1 MKTAKQYLDRHS
13 AHIEFTNW
21 FIKELENRKN
31 PPKSY
36 LNDWRLF
43 QSWLADPKLNIQIKC
58 LVNFAEH
65 FYEPLMQFMV
75 GQDTIPR
82 IYQDEQL
89 IALPPGR
96 RAHEMPDKIFEWH
109 GFLQN
114 LTTDFDMFFSDQLL
128 EAVDLLSN
136 EEFETLF
143 DNLEHGIT
151 SALESFQ
158 KWFSQWLHLPLAT
171 CQLGGNNAQSFASSF
186 YHVILEKPWISPP
199 SDLELRFAQ
208 DLEDDKKNGIT
219 NDFGLNVLLHQNGI
233 FLEEF
238 TQFCICNDPKLYLFP
253 NLYNF
258 VKSKI
263 YYIVIHQ
270 QQVEGLF
277 NKLDLKTHASM
288 TLSMKQSKLRLSSD
302 KISKENLDNKLKEM
316 RKQRNEARRT
326 LQEIQPQ
333 QLFGPDIA
341 SKLFQQML

>member
-1 MKTAKQYLDRHS
+1 M
-13 AHIEFTNW
+13 
-21 FIKELENRKN
+21 
-31 PPKSY
+31 
-36 LNDWRLF
+36 
-43 QSWLADPKLNIQIKC
+43 
-58 LVNFAEH
+58 
-65 FYEPLMQFMV
+65 
-75 GQDTIPR
+75 
-82 IYQDEQL
+82 
-89 IALPPGR
+89 
-96 RAHEMPDKIFEWH
+96 
-109 GFLQN
+109 
-114 LTTDFDMFFSDQLL
+114 
-128 EAVDLLSN
+128 
-136 EEFETLF
+136 
-143 DNLEHGIT
+143 
-151 SALESFQ
+151 
-158 KWFSQWLHLPLAT
+158 
-171 CQLGGNNAQSFASSF
+171 
-186 YHVILEKPWISPP
+186 
-199 SDLELRFAQ
+199 ELRFAQ

-341 SKLFQQML
+341 SKLFKQML